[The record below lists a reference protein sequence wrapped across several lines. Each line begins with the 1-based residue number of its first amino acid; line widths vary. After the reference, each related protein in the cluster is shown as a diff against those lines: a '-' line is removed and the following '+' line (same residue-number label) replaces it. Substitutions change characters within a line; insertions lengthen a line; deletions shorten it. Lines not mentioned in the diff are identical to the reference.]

1 MSSYRKSIN
10 ICDLIINPE
19 NYRHESVS
27 NEMEAVVIMLK
38 KYSKKIKALLIDI
51 LQNGTNPSDLLIV
64 TPRNSK
70 YIVLEGNRR
79 LIACKILENPKVLK
93 QIDINSYENFNKEI
107 KKHGI
112 YEKISV
118 IECCV
123 FDDPEEANRWIKLK
137 HTGENFGVGT
147 VPWNNLQRKRFDAS
161 MGKNDLALSVVKYAQ
176 SSSFYR
182 NDLKNRLNNLKLSN
196 LSRLLSDPQVRES
209 IGIYKE
215 KDKLYKKYPDYEISK
230 GLNKI
235 FNDLLTKDFNVN
247 SIYYKAQ
254 RQDYIS
260 NFSDELLPDSS
271 KVLDKLV
278 PLNIPIENNIDIVE
292 YPNDQMSFEN
302 DIDRV
307 ESEVSTDLTHKS
319 KENNLDN
326 KVSFLVNN
334 YSPKK
339 NVCSKKDINKR
350 NNLIP
355 RSFNIAISH
364 DRINSIYRELKS
376 LDVNTHPNA
385 IAVLFRVFLEVSSD
399 YFIQRNSLNLKKD
412 SKLKDKIRIILDYLN
427 DNNLIERSLIKP
439 INICI
444 SSDHSIFSTN
454 TFNNYVHNKDM
465 RPDPLNLKIAWNQLG
480 EFLKI
485 LHKNC

>member
-1 MSSYRKSIN
+1 MRSYKKNIN
-10 ICDLIINPE
+10 IHDLIINPD
-19 NYRHESVS
+19 NYRHESVAD
-27 NEMEAVVIMLK
+27 EKEAVSVMLK

-51 LQNGTNPSDLLIV
+51 LKNGTNPSDLLIV
-64 TPRNSK
+64 TPKDSK

-79 LIACKILENPKVLK
+79 LIACKILANPKFLK
-93 QIDINSYENFNKEI
+93 EINIKLYESFNKEI
-107 KKHGI
+107 KQHGA
-112 YEKISV
+112 YERVSV

-123 FDDPEEANRWIKLK
+123 FNDPEEANRWIKLK
-137 HTGENFGVGT
+137 HTGENSGIGT
-147 VPWNNLQRKRFDAS
+147 VPWTNIQRKRFEAN

-176 SSSFYR
+176 TSPFYR
-182 NDLKNRLNNLKLSN
+182 NDLKNRLNDLKLSN

-215 KDKLYKKYPDYEISK
+215 KDILYKKYPDYEISK
-230 GLNKI
+230 GLTKI

-247 SIYYKAQ
+247 SIYYKTQ

-260 NFSDELLPDSS
+260 HFPDDSLPEASRA
-271 KVLDKLV
+271 LDKLV
-278 PLNIPIENNIDIVE
+278 PLDIPIEDNDKIIE
-292 YPNDQMSFEN
+292 YQDDQISFEK
-302 DIDRV
+302 DID
-307 ESEVSTDLTHKS
+307 E
-319 KENNLDN
+319 KENETSVGLSDEAEEKGLDN
-326 KVSFLVNN
+326 KSNTLVNTN
-334 YSPKK
+334 EFKR
-339 NVCSKKDINKR
+339 NVRGKKDINKR
-350 NNLIP
+350 KNLIP

-376 LDVNTHPNA
+376 LDINIYPNA
-385 IAVLFRVFLEVSSD
+385 VAVLFRVFIEVSSD
-399 YFIQRNSLNLKKD
+399 YFIQKKSLRIKKD
-412 SKLKDKIRIILDYLN
+412 SKLKDKIRIILDYLREN
-427 DNNLIERSLIKP
+427 DLIERSLIKP